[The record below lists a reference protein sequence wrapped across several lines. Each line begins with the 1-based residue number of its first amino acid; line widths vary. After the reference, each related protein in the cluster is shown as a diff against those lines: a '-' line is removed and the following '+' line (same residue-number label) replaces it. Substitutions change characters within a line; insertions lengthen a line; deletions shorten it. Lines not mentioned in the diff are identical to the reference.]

1 VLGFC
6 EAITNP
12 SYQSAGFKFGITPK
26 LIAGAVLDSFAM
38 ACAFLTKLGLDGHTH
53 FLLGL
58 EIWEITWFWG
68 CLLVCTTF
76 VSRLKQ
82 CTTNLLTHSLSQSW
96 AIHFSSV
103 FEFLFA
109 IDLIWKF
116 AETTDIPKWKGL
128 TWGMLES

>member
-1 VLGFC
+1 MLGFC

-26 LIAGAVLDSFAM
+26 LIAGVAAASFAV
-38 ACAFLTKLGLDGHTH
+38 ACAFGTKVGLDAHTPFLAGIGNLGDYMVLGLSFGMYN
-53 FLLGL
+53 F
-58 EIWEITWFWG
+58 
-68 CLLVCTTF
+68 CLTF
-76 VSRLKQ
+76 KSMH
-82 CTTNLLTHSLSQSW
+82 NEPINALSTQSW
-96 AIHFSSV
+96 VIHFSSV

-116 AETTDIPKWKGL
+116 AEITDNPKWKGL